1 MRVGWGLGW
10 ASTGAAWLRR
20 VEEGYATTAVGEED
34 YLNSNRS
41 DSDGGQRQY
50 GERAGG
56 TGKTDKTATG
66 GAAGFWVRLVLAGTK
81 EGAAAGSNS
90 KRDKEDG
97 RGRTRSYSI

>member
-1 MRVGWGLGW
+1 MNR
-10 ASTGAAWLRR
+10 
-20 VEEGYATTAVGEED
+20 
-34 YLNSNRS
+34 NRS
-41 DSDGGQRQY
+41 NSDGEQREY
-50 GERAGG
+50 GEQAGG

-97 RGRTRSYSI
+97 QGRTRSYSI